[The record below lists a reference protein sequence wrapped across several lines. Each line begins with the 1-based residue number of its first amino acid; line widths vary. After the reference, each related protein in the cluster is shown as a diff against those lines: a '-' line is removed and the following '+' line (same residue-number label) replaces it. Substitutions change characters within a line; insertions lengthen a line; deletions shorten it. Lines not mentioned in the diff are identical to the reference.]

1 MKVIW
6 LPNECVFWE
15 IPLNSIP
22 WETKVKINKWC
33 LKIVYFEKKDLEIK
47 MSYFAFGLFLWLSVR
62 FLRHFWKPFLGIW
75 ISSFTLTIF
84 LLETRRTSQF
94 ETPFQIKAPRMMM
107 IIMITVMIM
116 MILIIMIIT
125 IIIIIII
132 LITILITILI
142 IIIEYMKVIYL
153 NCG

>member
-1 MKVIW
+1 MTLCS
-6 LPNECVFWE
+6 LPEAF
-15 IPLNSIP
+15 
-22 WETKVKINKWC
+22 
-33 LKIVYFEKKDLEIK
+33 LKT
-47 MSYFAFGLFLWLSVR
+47 
-62 FLRHFWKPFLGIW
+62 FLGNLDL
-75 ISSFTLTIF
+75 TLTIF

-116 MILIIMIIT
+116 MILIIIMIT
-125 IIIIIII
+125 
-132 LITILITILI
+132 I

>member
-33 LKIVYFEKKDLEIK
+33 LKIVYLEKKDLEIK
-47 MSYFAFGLFLWLSVR
+47 ISYFAFGLFLWLSVR

-116 MILIIMIIT
+116 MILIITIIT
-125 IIIIIII
+125 IIIII
-132 LITILITILI
+132 LITILII

>member
-116 MILIIMIIT
+116 MILIITIIT
-125 IIIIIII
+125 IIIII
-132 LITILITILI
+132 LITILII

>member
-22 WETKVKINKWC
+22 WETKVKISKWC
-33 LKIVYFEKKDLEIK
+33 LKIVYFEKKNLEIK

-116 MILIIMIIT
+116 VILIIMIIT

-132 LITILITILI
+132 IIITIL
-142 IIIEYMKVIYL
+142 IIEYMKVIYL

>member
-1 MKVIW
+1 MFVKIIECFSPQNIYKYWQFVLKIIKDVKVIW

-33 LKIVYFEKKDLEIK
+33 LKIVYLEKKDLEIK
-47 MSYFAFGLFLWLSVR
+47 ISYFAFGLFLWLSVR

-94 ETPFQIKAPRMMM
+94 ETPFQSSADDDDYNDNSNNNDDIDNR
-107 IIMITVMIM
+107 
-116 MILIIMIIT
+116 
-125 IIIIIII
+125 
-132 LITILITILI
+132 
-142 IIIEYMKVIYL
+142 YHSS
-153 NCG
+153 

>member
-15 IPLNSIP
+15 ISLNSIP

-116 MILIIMIIT
+116 MILIITIIT
-125 IIIIIII
+125 IIIII
-132 LITILITILI
+132 LITILII

>member
-1 MKVIW
+1 MK
-6 LPNECVFWE
+6 
-15 IPLNSIP
+15 
-22 WETKVKINKWC
+22 T
-33 LKIVYFEKKDLEIK
+33 
-47 MSYFAFGLFLWLSVR
+47 
-62 FLRHFWKPFLGIW
+62 FLGNLDL
-75 ISSFTLTIF
+75 TLTIF

-125 IIIIIII
+125 IIIITMIIIII
-132 LITILITILI
+132 LITIL
-142 IIIEYMKVIYL
+142 IEYMKVIYL